1 MNTSSGLASH
11 VDIAICSEER
21 SRTGK
26 EGRSSNHKDDAVVV
40 TSLEGAVAKYCNTY
54 VCVCVCDCVCVC
66 LSAMIYPEPLERSLP
81 FFASCFWPWLGRAPE
96 GGEISRGAILGGFLP
111 IDNALYSRALGIH
124 TITTEPIEMPFGM
137 MSGLCLR
144 NIVLRGGDNHDSSNA
159 ATVD

>member
-1 MNTSSGLASH
+1 
-11 VDIAICSEER
+11 
-21 SRTGK
+21 
-26 EGRSSNHKDDAVVV
+26 
-40 TSLEGAVAKYCNTY
+40 
-54 VCVCVCDCVCVC
+54 VC
-66 LSAMIYPEPLERSLP
+66 LSVRDD
-81 FFASCFWPWLGRAPE
+81 
-96 GGEISRGAILGGFLP
+96 ISRTTRAIFTVFCILFLAVARSCSGRGRNLKGAIFGGFLP

>member
-1 MNTSSGLASH
+1 
-11 VDIAICSEER
+11 
-21 SRTGK
+21 
-26 EGRSSNHKDDAVVV
+26 
-40 TSLEGAVAKYCNTY
+40 
-54 VCVCVCDCVCVC
+54 
-66 LSAMIYPEPLERSLP
+66 MIYPEPLERSLP

-96 GGEISRGAILGGFLP
+96 GGEISRGAILGAFLP